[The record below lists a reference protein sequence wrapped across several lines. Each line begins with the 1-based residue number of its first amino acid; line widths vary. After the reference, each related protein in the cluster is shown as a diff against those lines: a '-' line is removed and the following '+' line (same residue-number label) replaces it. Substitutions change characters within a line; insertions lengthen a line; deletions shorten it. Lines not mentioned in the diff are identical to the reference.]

1 MLEFG
6 SVVPE
11 RENLPY
17 YIVSMA
23 WFHRWQKYTGCIK
36 VDVGDDDDGMEIDQ
50 VNKNGISN
58 SDVILGEHPGRI
70 NSDREIRDL
79 TRVTERKVFTNELDF
94 YGMFYLKDSKKEDED
109 FKVVDEQ
116 VWNILYPKYGGNEM
130 RRKSITVPTE
140 NPERPDYIVEVQL
153 RRFKILTWPKVKY
166 FPQSLS
172 LEVYCSRTDTVK
184 ELISKICQSEEANDV
199 AHRTSDEMIQ
209 YCRLWKMEGDD
220 VAVSRPRLVQ

>member
-166 FPQSLS
+166 FSKQLNK
-172 LEVYCSRTDTVK
+172 EVYVSRADTVK
-184 ELISKICQSEEANDV
+184 ELIARICSSEAYDGISDKV
-199 AHRTSDEMIQ
+199 GYALAHS
-209 YCRLWKMEGDD
+209 CRLWVMEGDTD
-220 VAVSRPRLVQ
+220 F